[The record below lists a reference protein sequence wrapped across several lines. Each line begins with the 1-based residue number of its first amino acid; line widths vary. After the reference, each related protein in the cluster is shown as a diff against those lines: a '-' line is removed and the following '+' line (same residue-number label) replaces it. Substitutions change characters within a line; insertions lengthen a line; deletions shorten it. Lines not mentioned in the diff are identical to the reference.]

1 MSSLAAILLDR
12 GEELDGCDRQPTHAS
27 TEYLRSRGVQ
37 ILTGHDEAHLEHAS
51 SLVVTRPAM
60 TTAEVLEAR
69 RRGLPVLRR
78 AELLGTLM
86 DERRGMAVAGTH
98 GKTTTTALAASM
110 LIHSGL
116 DPSVLVGAI
125 PSGWNSGGRAGGGEW
140 FLAEADEYDRSF
152 HTLHP
157 EVVVL
162 TGVDMDHPDIYP
174 DVAAVEESFRIFLAG
189 MPPGGRLYCSASSP
203 RGVELG
209 RLCGT
214 AHGSGV
220 QVTTYGLDDGAD
232 YYPTIRSREGGL
244 VGFDLRTPEG
254 VVEGLESP
262 LPFPYNLENA
272 VGAAAASLAAGAAEA
287 GIREGLR
294 CFRGVARRFERK
306 GEAGGVVVYDDYAHH
321 PAAVEAVLRAA
332 RDLFPAERIEVAFQ
346 PHTYSRTR
354 AMLPEFAAAL
364 RLADRAYVLDVYAAR
379 EATDPSVAG
388 DVLARLVGESAVYVG
403 GVAEAGERVP
413 GMFARDPGTVLV
425 TMGAGDVT
433 ELGPLV
439 LRALGD
445 AEGTEA
451 G

>member
-1 MSSLAAILLDR
+1 M
-12 GEELDGCDRQPTHAS
+12 
-27 TEYLRSRGVQ
+27 
-37 ILTGHDEAHLEHAS
+37 
-51 SLVVTRPAM
+51 
-60 TTAEVLEAR
+60 
-69 RRGLPVLRR
+69 
-78 AELLGTLM
+78 
-86 DERRGMAVAGTH
+86 
-98 GKTTTTALAASM
+98 
-110 LIHSGL
+110 
-116 DPSVLVGAI
+116 
-125 PSGWNSGGRAGGGEW
+125 
-140 FLAEADEYDRSF
+140 
-152 HTLHP
+152 
-157 EVVVL
+157 
-162 TGVDMDHPDIYP
+162 
-174 DVAAVEESFRIFLAG
+174 
-189 MPPGGRLYCSASSP
+189 
-203 RGVELG
+203 
-209 RLCGT
+209 
-214 AHGSGV
+214 
-220 QVTTYGLDDGAD
+220 
-232 YYPTIRSREGGL
+232 RSREGGL
-244 VGFDLRTPEG
+244 VGFDLRTPE
-254 VVEGLESP
+254 ESSRAESP

-294 CFRGVARRFERK
+294 RFRGVARRFERK

-403 GVAEAGERVP
+403 GVAGPASVCR
-413 GMFARDPGTVLV
+413 MFSRDPGTVLV

-439 LRALGD
+439 LRTLGG